1 MRRLWTVAEVA
12 ERLELTEDAVYRL
25 ARQKILPCVRIGRMI
40 RFDEQALDEWIRNGG
55 QAWEG
60 GWRKTTH

>member
-1 MRRLWTVAEVA
+1 MKRLWTVAEVA